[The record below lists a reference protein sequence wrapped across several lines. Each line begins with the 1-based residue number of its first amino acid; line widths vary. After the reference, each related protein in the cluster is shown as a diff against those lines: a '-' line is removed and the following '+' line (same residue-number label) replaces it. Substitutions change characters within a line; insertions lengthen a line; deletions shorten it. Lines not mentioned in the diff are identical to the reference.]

1 MIFDS
6 LFKKKTKS
14 AKYEYAPNT
23 QEPVIHASIC
33 NGEQVAGFKDKRTG
47 EFHEVMLIRGQKDL
61 SDFMK
66 AYGLDHVEKE
76 Y

>member
-1 MIFDS
+1 MFFDFI
-6 LFKKKTKS
+6 FKKKEISTRF
-14 AKYEYAPNT
+14 EYDPNT

-33 NGEQVAGFKDKRTG
+33 NGEQVAGFKDKKTG
-47 EFHEVMLIRGQKDL
+47 EFHEIMLIRGQKDL